1 MILKIQPEMTDQQT
15 TSRISV
21 QRILMATVV
30 VVAAGTLALNIW
42 RYYSFRT
49 AWPLDLAF
57 FNHQLWN
64 LTHERSELTLQP
76 GNFYATEGPEPW
88 RMAQMRLLTWLL
100 MPIYYVVPGI
110 PTLFMIQSV
119 GCGLSLIPLYRIAN
133 RQSGD
138 PFWALIAVLF
148 GAFSC
153 PLWMVGTLDFRYLT
167 LGIPFTLAA
176 YDALEQRK
184 RGSFLLFAILAMMS
198 RHVFAVLLA
207 SLLIIDFLSPLLLR
221 ILCNRSVSSRP
232 QVCFSWFAGP
242 LLLCVG
248 WLFLDQLWLY
258 FNYGSETVLH
268 YWQGM
273 QDPAAVTSRLD
284 WPVYTVL
291 KGQYPFL
298 ARYAAAMIISL
309 LILYTK
315 GFTVLLVTLPALQMG
330 QWAFHPADHFTRY
343 SVPAVVV
350 MLIAAVTLFG
360 RMGAFQRAN
369 QTKYVPF
376 LAIMLM
382 TTGVT
387 STLLL
392 LWDITSMPS
401 GFNCEERVELEKV
414 FNLIDSKESVLA
426 AHTEAYGMYH
436 LWNSDYRDQTAM
448 YFEACSVL
456 PRLSSRTRIFDYRQL
471 PMTRGENKKLR
482 KLQLPEVLNEVD
494 WCFVSQ
500 LGNRDA
506 VSQRVRRSI
515 RSNRTF
521 EPVVQMGRLEVYRRV
536 TPVAGQVP

>member
-1 MILKIQPEMTDQQT
+1 MQPEMTDQQG
-15 TSRISV
+15 TSRILV
-21 QRILMATVV
+21 QRILMVTVV
-30 VVAAGTLALNIW
+30 VVVVGTLVLNLW
-42 RYYSFRT
+42 RYHSFRT

-64 LTHERSELTLQP
+64 LTHDSSELTLQP

-88 RMAQMRLLTWLL
+88 RMAQMRLLTWFLV
-100 MPIYYVVPGI
+100 PIYYFVPGI
-110 PTLFMIQSV
+110 PTLFVIQSM
-119 GCGLSLIPLYRIAN
+119 GCGLSLIPLYRIAS
-133 RQSGD
+133 RQSKD
-138 PFWALIAVLF
+138 PFWALMAVLF
-148 GAFSC
+148 VAFSC

-167 LGIPFTLAA
+167 LGIPFALAA
-176 YDALEQRK
+176 YDALEERK
-184 RGSFLLFAILAMMS
+184 RGWFMFFAVFAMMS

-207 SLLIIDFLSPLLLR
+207 ALLIIDFLGPTLLR
-221 ILCNRSVSSRP
+221 IICHKRVPSRP
-232 QVCFSWFAGP
+232 PVCLSWFVGP

-248 WLFLDQLWLY
+248 WLVLDQLWLY
-258 FNYGSETVLH
+258 VSYGSATLLH
-268 YWQGM
+268 YWKGM

-284 WPVYTVL
+284 WPIYTVL

-298 ARYAAAMIISL
+298 VRYAAAMIPAL
-309 LILYTK
+309 LVLYTK

-350 MLIAAVTLFG
+350 MLIAAATLFG

-369 QTKYVPF
+369 QTKYVPL
-376 LAIMLM
+376 LAIILM

-392 LWDITSMPS
+392 LWDVTSMPS
-401 GFNCEERVELEKV
+401 GFNREERMELEKV

-426 AHTEAYGMYH
+426 AHTEAYGTHH
-436 LWNSDYRDQTAM
+436 LWNSGYRDQAAM
-448 YFEACSVL
+448 YFEAYSVL
-456 PRLSSRTRIFDYRQL
+456 ARLSSRTRIFDYRQL
-471 PMTRGENKKLR
+471 PMTRGENNKLR
-482 KLQLPEVLNEVD
+482 KLQLTEVMNEVD

-506 VSQRVRRSI
+506 VSQKVRRSI

-521 EPVVQMGRLEVYRRV
+521 EPVLQMGRLEVYRRV
-536 TPVAGQVP
+536 TPVTGQTR